1 MKGATPAR
9 MVALLARRPAVCAP
23 AAASALGLSDDAAL
37 RVLTRLERCG
47 LVREIAG
54 QGRLRVWAAR
64 L

>member
-1 MKGATPAR
+1 
-9 MVALLARRPAVCAP
+9 MVALPARRPAVCAP

-47 LVREIAG
+47 LVREITG